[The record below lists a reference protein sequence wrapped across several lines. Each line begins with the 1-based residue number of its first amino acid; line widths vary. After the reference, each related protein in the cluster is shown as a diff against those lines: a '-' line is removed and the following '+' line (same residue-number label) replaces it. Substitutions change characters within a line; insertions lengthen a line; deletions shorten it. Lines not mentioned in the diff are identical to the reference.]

1 MDSNPKAKKKYEK
14 IPPNV
19 EDAATVSVDS
29 AYHVHKNLGPG
40 LLEKIYERFM
50 EIEIYK
56 RGHSVA
62 RQVNYQQL

>member
-1 MDSNPKAKKKYEK
+1 MDPNPKTKKKYEK

-40 LLEKIYERFM
+40 LL
-50 EIEIYK
+50 
-56 RGHSVA
+56 
-62 RQVNYQQL
+62 